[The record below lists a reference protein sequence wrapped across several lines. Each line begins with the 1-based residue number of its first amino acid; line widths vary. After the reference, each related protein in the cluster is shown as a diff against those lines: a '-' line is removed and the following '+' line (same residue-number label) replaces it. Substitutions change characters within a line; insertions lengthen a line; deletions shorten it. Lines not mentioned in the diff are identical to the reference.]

1 MRPLTA
7 FEFLLAAG
15 CFLTGLGSIVG
26 PVVLI
31 LATIYHARFVH
42 GNRP

>member
-1 MRPLTA
+1 MSARTA
-7 FEFLLAAG
+7 FEFLLAMG
-15 CFLTGLGSIVG
+15 CFLTGLGSIAW

-42 GNRP
+42 GRHP